1 MVDKKVED
9 YRIIRGTPNI
19 VESMVKHMI
28 GIGWEIKGD
37 LIPTTSR
44 DGTPI
49 VLQNMVHYGADL

>member
-1 MVDKKVED
+1 MVDKTAID
-9 YRIIRGTPNI
+9 YRIVRGTPNI

-49 VLQNMVHYGADL
+49 VLQNMVQYKEEL